1 MSMSVTNVDM
11 PAVPVSSA
19 EPKKPVELANNAQ
32 TQTSSAVP
40 PQNNNGQQQ
49 DKHALLKE
57 CRDWLNS
64 VMWGATLATGLYM
77 TYNSMVKSNFKE
89 VVDAL
94 HKSDANLKEVLKAL
108 GENNK
113 STAKIIEEN
122 NEYTKKAISEN
133 TQYLK
138 EVIKVLDKDGD
149 GKLSEAEIREA
160 QMLMEEAKKWKRFT
174 DAINEATKK
183 K

>member
-1 MSMSVTNVDM
+1 MSMSVSGPSNTPPTKTIVTPTESPNSDI
-11 PAVPVSSA
+11 PSQSI
-19 EPKKPVELANNAQ
+19 
-32 TQTSSAVP
+32 TP
-40 PQNNNGQQQ
+40 PQNDNDTQK
-49 DKHALLKE
+49 DKHTFLKE

-77 TYNSMVKSNFKE
+77 TYNSMIRSNPKE
-89 VVDAL
+89 IMDAL
-94 HKSDANLKEVLKAL
+94 QRNDANLHLVLKAL

-113 STAKIIEEN
+113 NTATIIEEN
-122 NEYTKKAISEN
+122 NEHTKRAIDEN

-149 GKLSEAEIREA
+149 GKLSEAEIKEA
-160 QMLMEEAKKWKRFT
+160 QMLMEEAKKWKKFT
-174 DAINEATKK
+174 DAINEATTTKK